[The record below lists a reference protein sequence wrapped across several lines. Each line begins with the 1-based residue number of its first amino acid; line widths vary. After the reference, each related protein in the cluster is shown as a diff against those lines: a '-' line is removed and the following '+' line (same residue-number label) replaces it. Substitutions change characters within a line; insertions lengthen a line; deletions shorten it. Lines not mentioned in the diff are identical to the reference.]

1 MNKPVVTRLPNLL
14 TPFLSRV
21 LLRPFIP
28 GDENRQCR
36 IISRVSMMDDTEVR
50 KTLDRVIAEF
60 GWRHLDLRQYL
71 IKNYKA
77 VEPAIVSD
85 KPLSDERKLLIGA
98 YFTQEYALESAALFN
113 PSIVPHPVQ
122 ENLPDGAVRFILS
135 LRAVGEGHI
144 SSIVFREGI
153 VHADGSVAVHKPTT
167 YVTEPEQTPSQV
179 YDKALFSRK
188 LAELRINQD
197 IRQQIMNRLPE
208 TFTLAE
214 LTRALKDDRQ
224 ENPPTRDQ
232 EESIHSILA
241 LAYSNFTV
249 VFDPTHQTSEKA
261 LFPFTPDQRKGMEDV
276 RFVQFIDDDGSHTYF
291 GTYTAYDGHT
301 ILPQLIETSDFTTFR
316 FLTLNG
322 PAAQNKGMALFPRKI
337 DGQYVMISR
346 QDNENMFIMYSDN
359 IHFWFERKILLRPTF
374 PWEFIQIGNCG
385 SPIETERGWLVLSH
399 GVGPMRKYCIGAF
412 LLDLDDPTKV
422 IGRLREPLIE
432 PRENERSGY
441 VPNVVYTCGMMQVG
455 DLLLIPY
462 AMSDYSSSF
471 ATVPL
476 ADVLDAMES
485 DE

>member
-77 VEPAIVSD
+77 VEPAIISD
-85 KPLSDERKLLIGA
+85 TPLSDERKLLIGA

-122 ENLPDGAVRFILS
+122 ENLPEGAVRFILS

-214 LTRALKDDRQ
+214 LTRAIKDDRQ

-261 LFPFTPDQRKGMEDV
+261 LFPFTPVQRKGMEDV

-301 ILPQLIETSDFTTFR
+301 ILPQLIETADFTTFR

-476 ADVLDAMES
+476 ADVLDAMEC